1 MKDCIIGGCYGYTY
15 DQIKYWINSINRCG
29 FEGDKVLILFQASD
43 ELAQRVAD
51 EGFEVLVHDIDM
63 SVAPHVIRFKA
74 IHDYLSENE
83 YRFVVTTDVR
93 DVVFQKNPIPWMEL
107 YLQRQNIVVS
117 SECLKY
123 KHEPWGDNN
132 IKETFGDYV
141 YEKMKDNII
150 YNVGV
155 IGGRG
160 KYVSDLCLDLTV
172 NTINRPIKICDQ
184 SVFNFLAL
192 NQMYKDNILLASL
205 QQNWAAHLGTL
216 ADPSK
221 MDYFRPNLL
230 EPEPTFDGKYVQSYG
245 GTPVFAHQY
254 DRTPW
259 RKAIEE
265 IYG

>member
-51 EGFEVLVHDIDM
+51 QGFEVLVSEIDM
-63 SVAPHVIRFKA
+63 NVAPHVIRFNA
-74 IHDYLSENE
+74 IHDYLTQNQ
-83 YRFVVTTDVR
+83 YRYVITTDVR
-93 DVVFQKNPIPWMEL
+93 DVVFQSDPVKWLEL
-107 YLQRQNIVVS
+107 YLGNKKIVAS

-123 KHEPWGDNN
+123 KDEPWGNNN
-132 IKETFGDYV
+132 IMETFGQYV
-141 YEKMKDNII
+141 YDKMKDNTI

-155 IGGRG
+155 LGGHAE
-160 KYVSDLCLDLTV
+160 YISDLCLDLTV

-192 NQMYKDNILLASL
+192 NKMYKDNIFLANL
-205 QQNWAAHLGTL
+205 QNNWAAHLGTL
-216 ADPSK
+216 ADMSK

-230 EPEPTFDGKYVQSYG
+230 EPEPTFDGKLVHTYG
-245 GTPVFAHQY
+245 GTPAIVHQY

-259 RKAIEE
+259 RKQIEE